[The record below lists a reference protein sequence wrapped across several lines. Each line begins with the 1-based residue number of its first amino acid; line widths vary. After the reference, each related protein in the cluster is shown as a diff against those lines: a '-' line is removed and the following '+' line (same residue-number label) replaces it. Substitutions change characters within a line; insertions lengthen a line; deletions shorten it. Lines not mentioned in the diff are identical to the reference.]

1 MAVVQEIGSPVINL
15 TLTLSKSKPHMIV
28 VVVDVAVVWKL
39 E

>member
-1 MAVVQEIGSPVINL
+1 MANVQEIGSQVINL

-28 VVVDVAVVWKL
+28 VVDVAVVWKL